1 MIECPQLLFPFAAR
15 DHRDGGAR
23 RRVSPLMLDPV
34 DFVGLYRQ
42 NLERQAAEQVAS
54 GAKPS

>member
-1 MIECPQLLFPFAAR
+1 
-15 DHRDGGAR
+15 
-23 RRVSPLMLDPV
+23 MLDPV

-42 NLERQAAEQVAS
+42 NMERQTAAAQAT

>member
-1 MIECPQLLFPFAAR
+1 
-15 DHRDGGAR
+15 
-23 RRVSPLMLDPV
+23 MLDPV

-42 NLERQAAEQVAS
+42 NMERQAAEMQAS